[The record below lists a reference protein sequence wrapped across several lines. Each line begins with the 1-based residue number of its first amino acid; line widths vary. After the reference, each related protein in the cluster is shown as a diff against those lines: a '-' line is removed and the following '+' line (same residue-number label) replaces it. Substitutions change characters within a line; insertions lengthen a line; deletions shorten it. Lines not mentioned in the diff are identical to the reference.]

1 MKSKRQSSPS
11 QQTKEESG
19 VYTLSLHNSPC
30 KFRAAYIF
38 ECDKKKRP
46 YRFLGVVFFC
56 KIFEFNLVHQVSE

>member
-30 KFRAAYIF
+30 KFRAAYILNVI
-38 ECDKKKRP
+38 KKKTTAKWPWSKQQYILPLRDC
-46 YRFLGVVFFC
+46 Y
-56 KIFEFNLVHQVSE
+56 

>member
-30 KFRAAYIF
+30 KFRAAYILNV
-38 ECDKKKRP
+38 KKNYIKQGIA
-46 YRFLGVVFFC
+46 FL
-56 KIFEFNLVHQVSE
+56 

>member
-30 KFRAAYIF
+30 KFRAAYILNVI
-38 ECDKKKRP
+38 KKKD
-46 YRFLGVVFFC
+46 YAKQGIAFL
-56 KIFEFNLVHQVSE
+56 

>member
-30 KFRAAYIF
+30 KFRAAYILNVI
-38 ECDKKKRP
+38 KKKRLRQTR
-46 YRFLGVVFFC
+46 YSLFI
-56 KIFEFNLVHQVSE
+56 KI

>member
-30 KFRAAYIF
+30 KFRAAYILNVII
-38 ECDKKKRP
+38 KKRLQLNCHGLNNNILP
-46 YRFLGVVFFC
+46 LCDCY
-56 KIFEFNLVHQVSE
+56 